1 VNWDQLGSAA
11 ASMGIALLI
20 FAAAVAVTGVFLAG
34 WRPWRRERKR
44 AGAVLASLPDED
56 PETGDR
62 EGGGECL
69 GQASRRGRF
78 SVSPAAS
85 RMRFT

>member
-1 VNWDQLGSAA
+1 VAAGRWPVMLFWDVLAGVAVGALLLLIGLSVLLQRAA
-11 ASMGIALLI
+11 A
-20 FAAAVAVTGVFLAG
+20 
-34 WRPWRRERKR
+34 KR
-44 AGAVLASLPDED
+44 SRQRGED
-56 PETGDR
+56 PETDDR
-62 EGGGECL
+62 EEGGECL